1 MMHHTGMTLT
11 ATTTAAI
18 SPLTI
23 LDLPMEIWIPE
34 WMTEIPNTEIAPVDL
49 IHTNVKNGAH
59 GMISS
64 YVLLLTMLDKIQT
77 GASLKETLDAADD
90 LNDLYHSYDI
100 EIDKDHGRWILMIDC
115 NPTRAELVI
124 DLSGYVAW

>member
-1 MMHHTGMTLT
+1 MMHVAMTLT

-23 LDLPMEIWIPE
+23 LDLPMEIWIPD
-34 WMTEIPNTEIAPVDL
+34 WMTQIPNVEIDAVNL
-49 IHTNVKNGAH
+49 IHTPVKNGAR
-59 GMISS
+59 GTISS
-64 YVLLLTMLDKIQT
+64 YVLLLTMLDKIQS

-90 LNDLYHSYDI
+90 LNEIYTAYDI
-100 EIDKDHGRWILMIDC
+100 TIDKDHGRWILMIDC
-115 NPTRAELVI
+115 NPTRAEVVI

>member
-1 MMHHTGMTLT
+1 MIHVGMTLT
-11 ATTTAAI
+11 MTSTTAL
-18 SPLTI
+18 SPSAI
-23 LDLPMEIWIPE
+23 LDLPVEIWIPD
-34 WMTEIPNTEIAPVDL
+34 WMTEIPNVEIDAVDL

-64 YVLLLTMLDKIQT
+64 YALLLTMLDKIQT
-77 GASLKETLDAADD
+77 GASLKAALDAADD

-115 NPTRAELVI
+115 NPTRAEIVV

>member
-1 MMHHTGMTLT
+1 MMHVAMTLT
-11 ATTTAAI
+11 TTTTAAI

-34 WMTEIPNTEIAPVDL
+34 WMTEIPNTEVDPVDL
-49 IHTNVKNGAH
+49 IHTNVKNGAA

-77 GASLKETLDAADD
+77 GASLKAALNAADD

-115 NPTRAELVI
+115 NLTRAEIVV

>member
-1 MMHHTGMTLT
+1 MHVAMTLT

-34 WMTEIPNTEIAPVDL
+34 WMTSIPNTEVDPVDL
-49 IHTNVKNGAH
+49 IHTNVKNGAA

-64 YVLLLTMLDKIQT
+64 YVLLLTMLNKIQT
-77 GASLKETLDAADD
+77 GASLKATLDAADD

-115 NPTRAELVI
+115 NPTRAEIVV